1 MSQNGGKKARYGVLS
16 NGVNL
21 YLIALTKLGE
31 VCRVMIAYVSEI
43 GPYEH
48 KESEAGGAYQS
59 G

>member
-1 MSQNGGKKARYGVLS
+1 MSQNGGKKARYGVLT

-21 YLIALTKLGE
+21 YLITLTELGE
-31 VCRVMIAYVSEI
+31 VCRVTIASLLEI

-48 KESEAGGAYQS
+48 KEGEAGGTYQS